1 MLNYF
6 IGLSFCIFLCSASLP
21 CNVLEIVF
29 LVFPF
34 LMGFI
39 LETKEG
45 GKWRKKN
52 LLPSSIGNTLVT
64 VGCEL

>member
-21 CNVLEIVF
+21 CNVLAFVF
-29 LVFPF
+29 LAFPF

-39 LETKEG
+39 LKQ
-45 GKWRKKN
+45 RKVESGERTIYCHHQ
-52 LLPSSIGNTLVT
+52 LEIL
-64 VGCEL
+64 